1 MVVPAIGRDIAASV
15 IGTLIVPRPVGR
27 WLTRW
32 ADRIVSG
39 VFQLATR
46 NIPGRQAARP
56 GARRA
61 GDRHPG
67 NPAARR
73 RAEARR

>member
-15 IGTLIVPRPVGR
+15 IGTLIVPRPVGS

-32 ADRIVSG
+32 VNRIVNV
-39 VFQLATR
+39 VFRLATR
-46 NIPGRQAARP
+46 NVPGLQAPRP

-61 GDRHPG
+61 GRRNPDR
-67 NPAARR
+67 AAGRLGGPL
-73 RAEARR
+73 